1 MKDRI
6 IPSTMIF
13 RTLPLKKALEHIRNA
28 GYEKAELCVV
38 PGWVDHYDVRNATPE
53 KLAEAIS
60 TVAASGVR
68 IVAVNFGLSWLD
80 EAGNIDYDM
89 DRIAR
94 NALNLTSA
102 LGAKVMTFAAGRI
115 PPDGKR
121 QNWLKKIAGRN
132 AELADLA
139 AARGVA
145 LSIEAPHKRSI
156 AEQPED
162 IAAYWADQIDS
173 IKVTLDPAHMTYA
186 GANAAEI
193 AGRLAYR
200 CAHAHLRDAVKGNSL
215 LQYGEGCVD
224 FRAYISAI
232 VQGGYTGDFSMEFP
246 TESEEEGVARLNHA
260 KDFFAK
266 LYSEAEGGC

>member
-1 MKDRI
+1 MDWMEWILLAVAAVLLLGNVVSLPLWAFHQSVLQEVIKMKDRI

-132 AELADLA
+132 A
-139 AARGVA
+139 
-145 LSIEAPHKRSI
+145 
-156 AEQPED
+156 
-162 IAAYWADQIDS
+162 
-173 IKVTLDPAHMTYA
+173 
-186 GANAAEI
+186 
-193 AGRLAYR
+193 
-200 CAHAHLRDAVKGNSL
+200 
-215 LQYGEGCVD
+215 
-224 FRAYISAI
+224 
-232 VQGGYTGDFSMEFP
+232 
-246 TESEEEGVARLNHA
+246 
-260 KDFFAK
+260 
-266 LYSEAEGGC
+266 